1 VSGRALA
8 AGTSLVGGAEART
21 SRSLPLLFGSIAA
34 VGAVLALVP
43 LWVGSSRVLMGVAV
57 LGLAFACYAIGFNLI
72 FGSTGQLFLCV
83 GALAGVGGYGAALLA
98 DRVGMPIVAALAV
111 ATLGA
116 SLVGGLL
123 SWVAVRRS
131 LGVIFA
137 GIVTL
142 IFALSF
148 ENLVLGASTITG
160 GDAGIQVS
168 AGSGTF
174 LRQRTAAYYV
184 MLGLV
189 VAFLVVHGLLRRSH
203 VGWAFRA
210 LRDDEV
216 AAELAGVDVA
226 RYRVYA
232 ALVGS
237 AMLGL
242 AGGMY
247 ALIAGRVS
255 PTTYGFA
262 QVDVVVIVMLA
273 FGGIGTLFGPVL
285 GAVVFTFLD
294 ELLID
299 LGQLRL
305 LAYGALVIVL
315 FLWIRRGVI
324 PTLAGLVSRRP
335 GTRPGPPPGGEEPG

>member
-1 VSGRALA
+1 
-8 AGTSLVGGAEART
+8 
-21 SRSLPLLFGSIAA
+21 
-34 VGAVLALVP
+34 
-43 LWVGSSRVLMGVAV
+43 M
-57 LGLAFACYAIGFNLI
+57 
-72 FGSTGQLFLCV
+72 
-83 GALAGVGGYGAALLA
+83 
-98 DRVGMPIVAALAV
+98 
-111 ATLGA
+111 
-116 SLVGGLL
+116 
-123 SWVAVRRS
+123 
-131 LGVIFA
+131 IFA
-137 GIVTL
+137 GIITL

-160 GDAGIQVS
+160 GDSGIQVS

-174 LRQRTAAYYV
+174 LRERTTAYYV

-189 VAFLVVHGLLRRSH
+189 LLCLVVHGLLRRSR

-242 AGGMY
+242 AGGTY

-273 FGGIGTLFGPVL
+273 FGGIGTLVGPVL
-285 GAVVFTFLD
+285 GATVFTILD
-294 ELLID
+294 ELLIE

-305 LAYGALVIVL
+305 LAYGVLIIVL
-315 FLWIRRGVI
+315 FLWIRRGLI
-324 PTLAGLVSRRP
+324 PTLAELVDGSP
-335 GTRPGPPPGGEEPG
+335 VPTRTASDGELTFSSG

>member
-1 VSGRALA
+1 
-8 AGTSLVGGAEART
+8 
-21 SRSLPLLFGSIAA
+21 
-34 VGAVLALVP
+34 
-43 LWVGSSRVLMGVAV
+43 M
-57 LGLAFACYAIGFNLI
+57 
-72 FGSTGQLFLCV
+72 
-83 GALAGVGGYGAALLA
+83 
-98 DRVGMPIVAALAV
+98 
-111 ATLGA
+111 
-116 SLVGGLL
+116 
-123 SWVAVRRS
+123 
-131 LGVIFA
+131 
-137 GIVTL
+137 
-142 IFALSF
+142 
-148 ENLVLGASTITG
+148 
-160 GDAGIQVS
+160 
-168 AGSGTF
+168 
-174 LRQRTAAYYV
+174 
-184 MLGLV
+184 
-189 VAFLVVHGLLRRSH
+189 
-203 VGWAFRA
+203 
-210 LRDDEV
+210 

>member
-1 VSGRALA
+1 MSGRALA
-8 AGTSLVGGAEART
+8 AGTSLVGGVETRV
-21 SRSLPLLFGSIAA
+21 SRSLPRLFGSIAA
-34 VGAVLALVP
+34 MAALLALVP
-43 LWVGSSRVLMGVAV
+43 LWVGDSRVRMGVAI
-57 LGLAFACYAIGFNLI
+57 LGLAFACYAVGFNLI

-83 GALAGVGGYGAALLA
+83 GALAGVGGYGTALLA
-98 DRVGMPIVAALAV
+98 DRAGVPLVAALIIS
-111 ATLGA
+111 TLGA
-116 SLVGGLL
+116 ALVGGLL

-137 GIVTL
+137 GIITL

-148 ENLVLGASTITG
+148 ENLVLGASTLTG

-174 LRQRTAAYYV
+174 LRQRTAGYYV

-189 VAFLVVHGLLRRSH
+189 VLCLVVHGLLRRSR

-216 AAELAGVDVA
+216 AAELAGVDVS

-242 AGGMY
+242 AGGAY

-273 FGGIGTLFGPVL
+273 FGGIGSLFGPVL
-285 GAVVFTFLD
+285 GAVVFTILD
-294 ELLID
+294 ELLIE

-305 LAYGALVIVL
+305 LAYGALIIVL

-324 PTLAGLVSRRP
+324 PTLAGLVRRTP
-335 GTRPGPPPGGEEPG
+335 GSPPAPAAGEEPG